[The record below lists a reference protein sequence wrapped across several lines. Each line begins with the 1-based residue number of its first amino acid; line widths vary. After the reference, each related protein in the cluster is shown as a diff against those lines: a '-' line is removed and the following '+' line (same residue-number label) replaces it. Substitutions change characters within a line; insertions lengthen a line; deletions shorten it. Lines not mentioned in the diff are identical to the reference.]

1 MLKRRPPHPHGAT
14 ASFFLKGRILYVTWF
29 IFLLGSLA
37 QLASFIHLFDNYYVS
52 GSTLD
57 LKENYITVFPRSSR
71 SLGRKN
77 GRHTTH
83 CITWQSLRGA
93 EDPETWRLLLLG
105 KGPLEEMMLE
115 LGFEG

>member
-1 MLKRRPPHPHGAT
+1 MTNHETPCRERLDLLKRRPPHPHGAT

-37 QLASFIHLFDNYYVS
+37 PLASFIHLFDNYYVS

-71 SLGRKN
+71 FNWGEK
-77 GRHTTH
+77 
-83 CITWQSLRGA
+83 
-93 EDPETWRLLLLG
+93 G
-105 KGPLEEMMLE
+105 KDA
-115 LGFEG
+115 GFTYH